1 MEKLVRDK
9 IPEIIEQKGEIV
21 DYYTAA
27 NDEVYCRMLSAK
39 LHEEAL
45 ELTECRNA
53 AEAKEE
59 AADVLEVLEA
69 LYVYW
74 GFSEK
79 DVLELKADK
88 KHKRGGFSKKYIL
101 KL

>member
-9 IPEIIEQKGEIV
+9 IPEIIEQKGETA
-21 DYYTAA
+21 DYYIAGDDT
-27 NDEVYCRMLSAK
+27 YYQMLCVK

-45 ELTECRNA
+45 ELTECKNVM
-53 AEAKEE
+53 EAKEE

-69 LYVYW
+69 LYAYW

-88 KHKRGGFSKKYIL
+88 KLRRGGFSKKYIL